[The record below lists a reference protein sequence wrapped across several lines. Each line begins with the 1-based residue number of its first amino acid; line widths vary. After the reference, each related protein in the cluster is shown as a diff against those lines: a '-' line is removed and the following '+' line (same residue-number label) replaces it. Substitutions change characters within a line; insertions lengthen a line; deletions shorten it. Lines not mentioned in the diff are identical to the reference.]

1 MKIKITANSNNQ
13 LRKRIENVLL
23 TASVIMSEGFIPNNV
38 RKYNNQQAGYLFYR
52 DGDRFVINGY
62 TNNDWANIRSETETE
77 IILEFNHRY
86 GWKEKNRVLSEVVAV
101 FFGYIE
107 LIN

>member
-13 LRKRIENVLL
+13 LRNRVESVLL

-38 RKYNNQQAGYLFYR
+38 RKYNNQQSGYLFYR
-52 DGDRFVINGY
+52 EDDRFIINGC

-77 IILEFNHRY
+77 TVLEFNHRY
-86 GWKEKNRVLSEVVAV
+86 GWKEKNRVLSEVMAV

-107 LIN
+107 LVN